1 MMRVLILAGGKGT
14 RLSEETIYQP
24 KPMVLLG
31 EKPILWH
38 LLTIIKQ
45 NNFRDVSVLLGY
57 KGNVLR
63 NYIRNLHND
72 GIDLRVDM
80 STGVVTNLNDLLK
93 SEIYGINVETLETGI
108 ESFTAKRLRIAIET
122 YKNDDEFLVV
132 YGDCLGNIDFR
143 ELVTFHKANGKI
155 ATVTAVHPIAR
166 FGHLKIDGETVAAF
180 EEKNQINEGWI
191 NGGFFILNRRVL
203 DYIPNDEPFEGNPL
217 QNLASDNQLAAF
229 RHGGFWKPI
238 DTLNDKN
245 NIEKLIESGQRP
257 WLQDLERE

>member
-1 MMRVLILAGGKGT
+1 MRVLILAGGKGT
-14 RLSEETIYQP
+14 RLSEETIHQP

-38 LLTIIKQ
+38 LLTVIKQ
-45 NNFRDVSVLLGY
+45 NSFRDVTVLLGY
-57 KGNVLR
+57 KGNVIR

-72 GIDLRVDM
+72 GIDVRIDM
-80 STGVVTNLNDLLK
+80 STGAVTNLDILLK
-93 SEIYGINVETLETGI
+93 SEIHGINIETLDTGI

-132 YGDCLGNIDFR
+132 YGDCLGNINFR
-143 ELVTFHKANGKI
+143 ELLSFHKANRKI

-166 FGHLKIDGETVAAF
+166 FGHLKIEAEVVAAF

-229 RHGGFWKPI
+229 QHGGFWKPI

-245 NIEKLIESGQRP
+245 NIEKLIENGQRP
-257 WLQDLERE
+257 WLQDLEGE